1 MNFWQGERTILRA
14 VEPEDAAFFF
24 ALQQDTE
31 RNRLLDFLPPPSSRA
46 ALESWA
52 REQSQKE
59 LEDVFQ
65 WVIEAEGEPVGSIV
79 THTVSPRNGT
89 FSYGL
94 EVARNHQ
101 RKGYAKEAVTLVLR
115 YYFGELRYQK
125 VHVGVQENNA
135 GSIALH
141 RRLSFKHEGTQRRMV
156 FQEGRYL
163 DLLLFG
169 LTIDEL
175 DGLNG
180 QTP

>member
-1 MNFWQGERTILRA
+1 MRA

-24 ALQQDTE
+24 ALQEDTE
-31 RNRLLDFLPPPSSRA
+31 RSRLLDFLPSPSFKA
-46 ALESWA
+46 ALERWV
-52 REQSQKE
+52 REQSRKE
-59 LEDVFQ
+59 LDGDAFQ
-65 WVIEAEGEPVGSIV
+65 WIIEAAGEPVGSIV

-89 FSYGL
+89 FGYGL

-125 VHVGVQENNA
+125 AHAGVQENNA

-141 RRLSFKHEGTQRRMV
+141 RSLGFRDEGTQRRMV

-169 LTIDEL
+169 LTADEF
-175 DGLNG
+175 DDR
-180 QTP
+180 TR

>member
-1 MNFWQGERTILRA
+1 MNFWQGERVRLRA
-14 VEPEDAAFFF
+14 VEPEDATFFF
-24 ALQQDTE
+24 GLQQDTE
-31 RNRLLDFLPPPSSRA
+31 RSRLLDFLPPPSSKA

-59 LEDVFQ
+59 FDGDAFQ
-65 WVIEAEGEPVGSIV
+65 WMIEAAGEPVGSIV

-89 FSYGL
+89 FSYAL

-101 RKGYAKEAVTLVLR
+101 RKGYAKEAVMLVLR

-125 VHVGVQENNA
+125 VHTGAQENNA

-141 RRLSFKHEGTQRRMV
+141 RGLGFRHEGTQRRMV

-169 LTIDEL
+169 LTADEFYSP
-175 DGLNG
+175 NG
-180 QTP
+180 

>member
-1 MNFWQGERTILRA
+1 MLRA

-31 RNRLLDFLPPPSSRA
+31 RGRLLDFLPPPSSKA

-59 LEDVFQ
+59 FDGDAFQ
-65 WVIEAEGEPVGSIV
+65 WMIEAAGEPVGSIV

-94 EVARNHQ
+94 DARNHQ
-101 RKGYAKEAVTLVLR
+101 RKGYAKEAVTLVLH

-125 VHVGVQENNA
+125 AHISVQENNA
-135 GSIALH
+135 GSLALH
-141 RRLSFKHEGTQRRMV
+141 RSSGFKHEGTQRRMV
-156 FQEGRYL
+156 FQKGRYL

-169 LTIDEL
+169 LTADEL
-175 DGLNG
+175 DG
-180 QTP
+180 QTR

>member
-1 MNFWQGERTILRA
+1 MNFWQGERVVLRA

-31 RNRLLDFLPPPSSRA
+31 RSRLLDFLPPPSSRA
-46 ALESWA
+46 ALASWT

-59 LEDVFQ
+59 FENDAFQ
-65 WVIEAEGEPVGSIV
+65 WVIGAAGESVGSVV

-89 FSYGL
+89 FSYAL
-94 EVARNHQ
+94 EVAQNHQ
-101 RKGYAKEAVTLVLR
+101 RKGYAKEAVTLILR

-125 VHVGVQENNA
+125 AHVGVQENNA

-141 RRLSFKHEGTQRRMV
+141 RSLGFGHEGTQRRMV

-169 LTIDEL
+169 LAADEF
-175 DGLNG
+175 NG
-180 QTP
+180 PTP